1 MKNVFLAL
9 VLSIS
14 FSGVAQVF
22 QVKSIEKINIPENP
36 CAKVAAISEQGDFIL
51 LTSSSNRGL
60 TKFDLA
66 TNHVNQLTD
75 AMGAGYDVKISTDGQ
90 SVVYRTSTFTEKHL
104 RKTALMAQDL
114 VTGKTTQLVAP
125 TRDLQGV
132 AMQGSTATIVNRG
145 KLTAKALSSAKTQAT
160 LPVLSIKNR
169 ELMITR
175 NGKTTVFNPN
185 GQQLSY
191 LWPSVSPDGS
201 KALYYVAGQ
210 GTYVCN
216 IDGSDV
222 KRIGSFRAPVW
233 YDNNI
238 VLGMNDQDDGEFIYA
253 STIVAANLNGDQQ
266 TLTNGEIVAMY
277 PHASAT
283 SGKIVFSTP
292 AGEAY
297 MINVNK

>member
-9 VLSIS
+9 VISIS

-114 VTGKTTQLVAP
+114 VTGKTTAIDVAHIGPLTCHIVECFASIGRHRGPQVAQLLAIGIENGGFAIACNHELAIFD
-125 TRDLQGV
+125 REHWQRCLRL
-132 AMQGSTATIVNRG
+132 GSA
-145 KLTAKALSSAKTQAT
+145 
-160 LPVLSIKNR
+160 
-169 ELMITR
+169 
-175 NGKTTVFNPN
+175 
-185 GQQLSY
+185 
-191 LWPSVSPDGS
+191 
-201 KALYYVAGQ
+201 
-210 GTYVCN
+210 
-216 IDGSDV
+216 
-222 KRIGSFRAPVW
+222 
-233 YDNNI
+233 
-238 VLGMNDQDDGEFIYA
+238 
-253 STIVAANLNGDQQ
+253 
-266 TLTNGEIVAMY
+266 
-277 PHASAT
+277 
-283 SGKIVFSTP
+283 
-292 AGEAY
+292 
-297 MINVNK
+297 